1 MDTFC
6 IQSRLMAE
14 IQMYLC
20 KCSTFKTMGLLGD
33 VVGLILSAVCRTV
46 AYPMIGR
53 AR

>member
-1 MDTFC
+1 
-6 IQSRLMAE
+6 MAE
-14 IQMYLC
+14 IQLMYLC
-20 KCSTFKTMGLLGD
+20 KCPPFKTMGLLGD